1 MNGFSIVLLCVSV
14 VAMLALP
21 RRWAGLPLLAGA
33 CYVTYGQGIE
43 IGPFSF
49 FFLRLL
55 ILAGVARVIVRGERL
70 NGGLNGL
77 DWLIIAWAGVML
89 LTCLGRESPS
99 DVLVTRLGRIFDC
112 AGIYFLFRVFFQS
125 LEDVVSLCRITA
137 IVLMPVALEMLFE
150 HATRHNLFSIFG
162 GVSEFPG
169 VREGRLRAQGP
180 FMHPILAGT
189 VGAVCLPLMAGL
201 WRHDRLLAPVGV
213 AASLIMVWASG
224 SSGPIMSAFAGA
236 LGLFLWKYQAHM
248 RSIRWLALFGYIALD
263 LVMKSPP
270 YYLMGRI
277 DLAGGSAGYHRA
289 ALIDSAIR
297 HLDEWWFAGTEYTR
311 HWMATGVTWN
321 PNHTDIT
328 NHYLAMGVAGGLSLM
343 LLFIGGLV
351 VAFSYVGKI
360 LRAAPDLDPSWQFLV
375 WALGASLFAN
385 AATCISVSYFD
396 QSFLFLY
403 LVLGALG
410 SVRAWS
416 LTETI
421 QEPEEAESSFD
432 QSDGAWGGGEATNG
446 AMGLATAPD
455 LQSMGP
461 NRS

>member
-1 MNGFSIVLLCVSV
+1 VNGFAIVLLCVSV
-14 VAMLALP
+14 AAMLTLP

-77 DWLIIAWAGVML
+77 DWLMIAWGGVML
-89 LTCLGRESPS
+89 LCCLARADPS
-99 DVLVTRLGRIFDC
+99 AILVTRLGRLWDC
-112 AGIYFLFRVFFQS
+112 AGIYFLFRIFVRS

-137 IVLMPVALEMLFE
+137 IVLVPVALEMLFE
-150 HATRHNLFSIFG
+150 RATGHNLFSIFG
-162 GVSEFPG
+162 GVSEISV
-169 VREGRLRAQGP
+169 VREGRIRAQGP
-180 FMHPILAGT
+180 FAHPILAGT

-201 WRHDRLLAPVGV
+201 WRQDRLLAGIGI
-213 AASLIMVWASG
+213 AATLSIVWASG
-224 SSGPIMSAFAGA
+224 SSGPIMSAFAGG
-236 LGLFLWKYQAHM
+236 LGLFLWKNRAYM
-248 RSIRWLALFGYIALD
+248 RAIRWLAFLGYIALD
-263 LVMKSPP
+263 LAMQAPA

-289 ALIDSAIR
+289 ALIESAIR

-343 LLFIGGLV
+343 LLFIVGLV
-351 VAFSYVGKI
+351 LAFSYVGKI
-360 LRAAPDLDPSWQFLV
+360 LRALPDLDPSWQFLV

-403 LVLGALG
+403 LVLGAIG

-416 LTETI
+416 LIETI
-421 QEPEEAESSFD
+421 QEPEEAESSLHRPD
-432 QSDGAWGGGEATNG
+432 VAWGGSEATNG
-446 AMGLATAPD
+446 AEGLATAPG
-455 LQSMGP
+455 LYKA
-461 NRS
+461 